1 MEVESSCFYDREMEV
16 KLFDETRAGVKG
28 LVDSGVTKV
37 PRFLIH
43 PPESFLFKKEENTLV
58 SADEENNNN
67 HYHDQHHDNDY
78 DDQVPIIDLEGF
90 DDDVDTTKRGLIVG
104 KIREAA
110 ESWGFFQMIN
120 HGIPDFVMN
129 NMLDGIRDFHE
140 QPNETK
146 IAWYSR
152 DPKRRVRFYC
162 NGDLLVSRT
171 ANWRDS
177 IIFDFQDGP
186 LEKDA
191 FPPICR
197 ERVEEYM
204 KHVSRV
210 REVLSELLSEAL
222 GLNKEYLGKIECM
235 KSETLVGHYYPLCP
249 EPDLTQGTTKHS
261 DPSALTLLLQDQM
274 GGLQVLRRNR
284 WVDVPPLPSVLVANV
299 GDLMQLITNDKFK
312 SVEHR
317 VVAMKNG
324 ARVSAACFLYPSA
337 THRNKPY
344 GPIEEFLSEEE
355 PPKYTQTT
363 IFDYLTYYRSKGL
376 DGNSALPHF
385 RI

>member
-43 PPESFLFKKEENTLV
+43 PPESFLFKKEENTL
-58 SADEENNNN
+58 
-67 HYHDQHHDNDY
+67 
-78 DDQVPIIDLEGF
+78 VPIIDLEGF

-186 LEKDA
+186 LEKDV

-235 KSETLVGHYYPLCP
+235 KSEVLVGHYYPLCP

-299 GDLMQLITNDKFK
+299 GDLMQLITNDKLK